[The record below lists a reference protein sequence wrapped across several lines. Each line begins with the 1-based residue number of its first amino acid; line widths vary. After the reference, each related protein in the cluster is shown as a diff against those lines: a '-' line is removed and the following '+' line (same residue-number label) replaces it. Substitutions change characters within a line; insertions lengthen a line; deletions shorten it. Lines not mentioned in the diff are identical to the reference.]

1 MFDFKNLQQFITHF
15 SDEKTCKDYLEY
27 RRWKGSPICPH
38 CGSKRVY
45 RIKESH
51 VFKCGNKKTCDKKF
65 SVTTKTIF
73 ESTKLPLTL
82 WFQAIFLATNHK
94 KGVSSCQLARDLG
107 ITQKAAWFM
116 LHRIRLLITPN
127 NPKTVQGTIT
137 VDETYIK
144 GKASNRTK
152 KQRYLIATGQRQ
164 DVATVAVGLV
174 QPKGKGIL
182 TVVKYAGSEI
192 LHKLVN
198 EKVGSK
204 YSVIVTDGLMGYR
217 GIGENFLGHVVVN
230 HQLGEYKVGRFSTN
244 AVEGFFSHFKRT
256 ILGTYHWV
264 SPWQMQRYCD
274 LFTFRYNTRKLTDP
288 QRFHETLTNPHNR
301 LKYQELIGK

>member
-1 MFDFKNLQQFITHF
+1 MFQFKNLQQFIAHF

-116 LHRIRLLITPN
+116 LHRIRLLITPS
-127 NPKTVQGTIT
+127 NPVTLQGKVTI
-137 VDETYIK
+137 DETYIK
-144 GKASNRTK
+144 GKAKNRTK
-152 KQRYLIATGQRQ
+152 KKRREIIQGKREDNATIAIGM
-164 DVATVAVGLV
+164 V
-174 QPKGKGIL
+174 QPKGNGIL
-182 TVVKYAGSEI
+182 KIVPNAESYTLKPLIQGTVTDKHSI
-192 LHKLVN
+192 
-198 EKVGSK
+198 
-204 YSVIVTDGLMGYR
+204 IITDGLHAYR
-217 GIGENFLGHVVVN
+217 GIGKSYMGHIVIN
-230 HQLGEYKVGRFSTN
+230 HLMGQYKVGEYSTN
-244 AVEGFFSHFKRT
+244 AVEGLFSHFKRT